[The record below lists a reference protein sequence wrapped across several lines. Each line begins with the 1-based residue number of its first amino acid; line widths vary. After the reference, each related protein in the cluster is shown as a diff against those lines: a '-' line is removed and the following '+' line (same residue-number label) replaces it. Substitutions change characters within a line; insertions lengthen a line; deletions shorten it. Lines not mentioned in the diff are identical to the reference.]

1 MHYILHTHPWYTPL
15 GVHII
20 GRAGASPP
28 SRTAA
33 IIFLYIYIYIYLYI
47 YIFIYIRPTVLAPG
61 DPALRA
67 NVAGQIIRASTLYVF
82 IHVYICIRMY
92 IHGQS

>member
-1 MHYILHTHPWYTPL
+1 MRIPS
-15 GVHII
+15 II

-28 SRTAA
+28 SLTTGAPPS
-33 IIFLYIYIYIYLYI
+33 IYIYIYL
-47 YIFIYIRPTVLAPG
+47 FIYLFILYVRPPPG
-61 DPALRA
+61 GPALRA
-67 NVAGQIIRASTLYVF
+67 NVAGQITRASTLYVF